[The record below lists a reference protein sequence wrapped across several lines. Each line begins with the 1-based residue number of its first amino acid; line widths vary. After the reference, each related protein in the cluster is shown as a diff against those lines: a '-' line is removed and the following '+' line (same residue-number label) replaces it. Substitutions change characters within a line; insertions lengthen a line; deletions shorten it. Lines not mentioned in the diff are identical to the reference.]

1 MILKPEV
8 IQASA
13 SDFGSYVYCGAKLFL
28 DKSPAL
34 DSFRKAKHGSYDVG
48 RKTVS
53 RIKGQQ
59 NEYKCIEWI
68 LKMYKQPQSIIF
80 DGTGK
85 DNQQLFPANIKP
97 LGIIL
102 QCRPDLIIKR
112 TDQTI
117 LYEFKA
123 VSNSS
128 YLWYPEYDSVHA
140 QVWCYRFIEHFK
152 IDKYYLFRYYEDP
165 FMYGVFPKENELT
178 TEALDDNKFI
188 PLFTDYLNVIEAL
201 NNAKEASK
209 KEYKLDLT
217 KLNRPVNQPNK
228 CHYCLYYGIYC
239 NPDCSPIV

>member
-1 MILKPEV
+1 MTLKSEV

-28 DKSPAL
+28 DKSSAL
-34 DSFRKAKHGSYDVG
+34 ASFRKAKHGSYDVG
-48 RKTVS
+48 RNTVS

-59 NEYKCIEWI
+59 NEHKCIEWI
-68 LKMYKQPQSIIF
+68 LKMHKQPQSIIF

-85 DNQQLFPANIKP
+85 DNRQLFPANIKP
-97 LGIIL
+97 FGIIL
-102 QCRPDLIIKR
+102 QCRPDLVIKR
-112 TDQTI
+112 TGHII

-140 QVWCYRFIEHFK
+140 QVWCYRFIDHFK

-165 FMYGVFPKENELT
+165 FMRGVFPKETELT
-178 TEALDDNKFI
+178 TEDLDDKKFV
-188 PLFTDYLNVIEAL
+188 PLFTDYLNVIETL
-201 NNAKEASK
+201 NNAKNISK
-209 KEYKLDLT
+209 NEYKLDLT

-228 CHYCLYYGIYC
+228 CHHCIYYGIYC
-239 NPDCSPIV
+239 NPDCSPVI